1 MVAPDLEHG
10 NFTKLAADYR
20 NRPGY
25 SQHLLKAILALHPSQ
40 PKLAV
45 ADVGA
50 GTGKLTKQ
58 LCDLGVSSVVA
69 VEPND
74 AMREEGIIYTA
85 GMAAQWKKGSGE
97 STTLPDHSAD
107 WVLMGSSFHWVN
119 LEQGLAEFHRI
130 LRPGGI
136 FTAVWNPRDLERSA
150 LQSKIDTRVKE
161 MVPNLKRVSSGGSS
175 TQDWFTLM
183 VSTGKF
189 RDPLFMEARHEEVM
203 SPERYMGVWNSVN
216 DIQVQAGPQRWQE
229 ILQMIETEIKGLD
242 EIVVPYATRAWTAWR
257 VD

>member
-1 MVAPDLEHG
+1 V
-10 NFTKLAADYR
+10 
-20 NRPGY
+20 
-25 SQHLLKAILALHPSQ
+25 
-40 PKLAV
+40 
-45 ADVGA
+45 
-50 GTGKLTKQ
+50 
-58 LCDLGVSSVVA
+58 
-69 VEPND
+69 
-74 AMREEGIIYTA
+74 
-85 GMAAQWKKGSGE
+85 QWKKGSGE
-97 STTLPDHSAD
+97 NTTLPDQSVD

-130 LRPGGI
+130 LRPGGM

-161 MVPNLKRVSSGGSS
+161 MVPNLKRISSGGSS
-175 TQDWFTLM
+175 AQDWLTLL

-189 RDPLFMEARHEEVM
+189 GDAIFMEARHEEEM

-229 ILQMIETEIKGLD
+229 ILQMIETEIAGLD
-242 EIVVPYATRAWTAWR
+242 KIVVPYATRAWTAWR